1 MKRAAIVSLIIH
13 VSLFLVLLLGL
24 SNPLDNLIKDNRPMV
39 IDFINVADVSA
50 APKLSAINQK
60 KHNALKPTPETK
72 SVETTPP
79 PIPTKTL
86 ETKEPEKKVEDKPEP
101 KPEKKPDPKPDADA
115 MPILKKDAKKKEPP
129 KKLEPKIESPK
140 KQEKKKETPKK
151 IDPKKDKEKKKDKK
165 SDDKAL
171 VNLHRS
177 KTSDPKKKIDQKAK
191 ASPKTLDDL
200 VNKKDDIDGAEQ
212 QGSPAET
219 IANTITANEIDAVRQ
234 TISKCWTFH
243 AGSQGAKDIIV
254 DIDMKLDPD
263 GTVTHAEIVDKSR
276 MARDP
281 VFRTAAESAKRAV
294 LDPNCSPLPLPAKKY
309 NEWKELI
316 FAFNPKD
323 M

>member
-13 VSLFLVLLLGL
+13 MSLFLVLLLGL

-50 APKLSAINQK
+50 APKLSAMNQK
-60 KHNALKPTPETK
+60 KQDALKPTPEIK
-72 SVETTPP
+72 PVETTPP
-79 PIPTKTL
+79 PMPTKTL
-86 ETKEPEKKVEDKPEP
+86 ETKEPEKKEEDKPLP
-101 KPEKKPDPKPDADA
+101 KPEKKPDPKHDPDA
-115 MPILKKDAKKKEPP
+115 MPILKKEAKKKEPP
-129 KKLEPKIESPK
+129 KKLDK
-140 KQEKKKETPKK
+140 KPEQKKEEKKKDTSKK
-151 IDPKKDKEKKKDKK
+151 TDLKKDNEKKKDKK

-171 VNLHRS
+171 VNLHKS
-177 KTSDPKKKIDQKAK
+177 KTSDPKKKIDPKAK
-191 ASPKTLDDL
+191 SSPKTIDDL
-200 VNKKDDIDGAEQ
+200 TSKLADVDGAEQ

-254 DIDMKLDPD
+254 DIEMKLDPD
-263 GTVTHAEIVDKSR
+263 GTVKHAEIVDKSR

-281 VFRTAAESAKRAV
+281 IFRTAAESAKRAV